1 MVINF
6 GYDKQNQVTSQTI
19 TVGGNTHS
27 EQVTYGKDNLLT
39 KYTMPS
45 ISGAESSVSYTYD
58 SMNRRDLRT
67 INTEKPI
74 VVNWNYIVPKRNPEG
89 SYTYRSLDIHRE
101 FVDGK
106 ETRYTY
112 DNVGNITKIEVGPE
126 NGSLTVKEEYTYDD
140 INRLTS
146 AVYHDRG
153 IKEDYVYDNG
163 GNLIWTSTT
172 SLTDSS
178 DKTYISYDY
187 DDTWKDLMTGF
198 DGDTITYDEIGNPLT
213 YRDGMAM
220 TWSHGRRLSTLQQGE
235 LSVSYQYGIDGL
247 RSRKT
252 VNGVDHKYQYHG
264 DQLIYEEY
272 GGKKFYFFYD
282 PEGRPTR
289 IRYQLS
295 SGGTFQDVYYVTN
308 WRGDVTALYD
318 TSGTRIASYDYD
330 AWGNLVSIQDA
341 DGQDI
346 SDQNHIAVL
355 NPLRYRG
362 YYYDAESG
370 FYYVSSRYYD
380 PTTRRFLNAD
390 TTDILTASIDSH
402 YDKNLFVY
410 CDNNPIIR
418 VDHGGEFWQVIVIGG
433 LSGIVSVYI
442 GDVTN
447 NILQGKSGWSVL
459 EPTSSWGTYLGGG
472 ASGMITGTGPLS
484 IVARPAI
491 NIGVKYG
498 FDCGVLKKEFESDVF
513 AEDIIDGCLGEA
525 SGKAIGKVIDKA
537 RPNNY
542 SSFISFIKSFSCCR
556 NDLPNTK
563 YHTCHI
569 C

>member
-126 NGSLTVKEEYTYDD
+126 NGSLTVKEEYTYDG

-252 VNGVDHKYQYHG
+252 VNGVEHKYQYHG

-318 TSGTRIASYDYD
+318 TTGTRIASYDYD

-346 SDQNHIAVL
+346 SDQNHIAIL

-390 TTDILTASIDSH
+390 TTGILTAPLDSH
-402 YDKNLFVY
+402 YDKNLFAY

-418 VDHGGEFWQVIVIGG
+418 VNHGGKFWHIVVGVIG
-433 LSGIVSVYI
+433 II
-442 GDVTN
+442 W
-447 NILQGKSGWSVL
+447 K
-459 EPTSSWGTYLGGG
+459 
-472 ASGMITGTGPLS
+472 
-484 IVARPAI
+484 VALLL
-491 NIGVKYG
+491 KWYYG
-498 FDCGVLKKEFESDVF
+498 EVELLFLNK
-513 AEDIIDGCLGEA
+513 
-525 SGKAIGKVIDKA
+525 
-537 RPNNY
+537 
-542 SSFISFIKSFSCCR
+542 
-556 NDLPNTK
+556 T
-563 YHTCHI
+563 
-569 C
+569 

>member
-153 IKEDYVYDNG
+153 IKEEYVYDNG

-172 SLTDSS
+172 SLEDGSTLS
-178 DKTYISYDY
+178 TARYSYDE
-187 DDTWKDLMTGF
+187 TWKDLMTGF

-252 VNGVDHKYQYHG
+252 VNGVEHKY
-264 DQLIYEEY
+264 
-272 GGKKFYFFYD
+272 
-282 PEGRPTR
+282 
-289 IRYQLS
+289 S
-295 SGGTFQDVYYVTN
+295 VS
-308 WRGDVTALYD
+308 WR
-318 TSGTRIASYDYD
+318 S
-330 AWGNLVSIQDA
+330 A
-341 DGQDI
+341 DI
-346 SDQNHIAVL
+346 
-355 NPLRYRG
+355 
-362 YYYDAESG
+362 
-370 FYYVSSRYYD
+370 
-380 PTTRRFLNAD
+380 
-390 TTDILTASIDSH
+390 
-402 YDKNLFVY
+402 
-410 CDNNPIIR
+410 
-418 VDHGGEFWQVIVIGG
+418 
-433 LSGIVSVYI
+433 
-442 GDVTN
+442 
-447 NILQGKSGWSVL
+447 
-459 EPTSSWGTYLGGG
+459 
-472 ASGMITGTGPLS
+472 
-484 IVARPAI
+484 
-491 NIGVKYG
+491 
-498 FDCGVLKKEFESDVF
+498 
-513 AEDIIDGCLGEA
+513 
-525 SGKAIGKVIDKA
+525 
-537 RPNNY
+537 
-542 SSFISFIKSFSCCR
+542 
-556 NDLPNTK
+556 
-563 YHTCHI
+563 
-569 C
+569 